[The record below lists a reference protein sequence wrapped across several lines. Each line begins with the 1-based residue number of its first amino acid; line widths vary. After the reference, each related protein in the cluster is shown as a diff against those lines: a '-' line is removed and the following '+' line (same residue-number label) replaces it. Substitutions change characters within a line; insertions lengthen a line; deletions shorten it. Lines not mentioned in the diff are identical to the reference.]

1 MSETKIKKEDMPAKK
16 GSSSQDKKENALLE
30 ERISA
35 NVVEYPKDFLVI
47 VGAVT
52 SILPAYLSHSVN
64 DLDATRLVNLP
75 IYIIALGATAVML
88 SRAYAVMIESEFWK
102 RQKHYA
108 EVAEADEKLLRKLR
122 LQVALGYSLF
132 LVNGLFFLLCT
143 VFHLYIFRRTDPRAS
158 LLLSPTLT
166 SAILWLISQ
175 KNEESRK
182 RRLAAHK

>member
-1 MSETKIKKEDMPAKK
+1 MPAPKRGPSQERKKED
-16 GSSSQDKKENALLE
+16 ALLE

-35 NVVEYPKDFLVI
+35 NVVEYPKEFLI
-47 VGAVT
+47 VVGGVT

-75 IYIIALGATAVML
+75 IYLIALAATAYML
-88 SRAYAVMIESEFWK
+88 SQAYAVMVESEFWK

-108 EVAEADEKLLRKLR
+108 EVPESDEKLLRKLR

-132 LVNGLFFLLCT
+132 LVNGLFFVMCT
-143 VFHLYIFRRTDPRAS
+143 VFHLYLFRRTDPRAS

>member
-1 MSETKIKKEDMPAKK
+1 MPAKRGPSQERKKED
-16 GSSSQDKKENALLE
+16 ALLE

-35 NVVEYPKDFLVI
+35 NVVEYPKEFLIV

-75 IYIIALGATAVML
+75 IYLIALSATAYML
-88 SRAYAVMIESEFWK
+88 SQAYGVMVESEFWK

-108 EVAEADEKLLRKLR
+108 EVSESDEKLLRKLR

-132 LVNGLFFLLCT
+132 LINGLFFVVCT
-143 VFHLYIFRRTDPRAS
+143 VFHLYLFRRTDPRAS

-166 SAILWLISQ
+166 SAILWLLSQ